1 MDRMRLAVIGA
12 GVIGRTHID
21 RALKH
26 PRVELVAI
34 ADPTAP
40 ARQLAES
47 LGIPWFADYKE
58 MIDATRPQ
66 GAIVATPNATHASVS
81 VDCMERGVAVIVE
94 KPIADTLEEAQRI
107 CDTSRRTGVPA
118 LVGHHRRYNPVL
130 RKAKEIVAA
139 GRLGKPVAAT
149 VQSTWYKADAYYD
162 AAWRRQKGGGPV
174 LINLIHDIDIL
185 LFLFGE
191 LESLQAT
198 TSNATRGFE
207 VEDTAAVILRFRNGA
222 LGTVTVSDTAV
233 APWNWDLAIG
243 EVERFPRQNINSHY
257 LSGTEGSLTLPQLE
271 FWSYRGEAGQPKGW
285 ESPLT
290 VEKTALHPGCPYV
303 EQLRHFA
310 ALVAGEEPP
319 VCSAADGLRTLEATL
334 AVTAAAASGQIVSF
348 KM

>member
-1 MDRMRLAVIGA
+1 MERMRLAVIGA

-26 PRVELVAI
+26 PRVQLVAI
-34 ADPTAP
+34 ADPTDA
-40 ARQLAES
+40 ARSLAES
-47 LGIPWFADYKE
+47 LGVPWFADYKE
-58 MIDATRPQ
+58 MLAVARPQ

-94 KPIADTLEEAQRI
+94 KPIADTLEEARRI

-149 VQSTWYKADAYYD
+149 VQCTWYKADAYYD
-162 AAWRRQKGGGPV
+162 VAWRRQKGGGPV
-174 LINLIHDIDIL
+174 LINLIHDIDAL
-185 LFLFGE
+185 CFLFGE

-222 LGTVTVSDTAV
+222 LGTVMVSDTAV

-243 EVERFPRQNINSHY
+243 EVERFPRQHINSHY

-271 FWSYRGEAGQPKGW
+271 FWNYRGEKGW

-290 VEKTALHPGCPYV
+290 VERTALHPGCPYV

-310 ALVAGEEPP
+310 ALVAGEESP
-319 VCSAADGLRTLEATL
+319 VCSAEDGLRTLQATL
-334 AVTAAAASGQIVSF
+334 AVTAAAASGQVVSF